1 MTRLE
6 TYGREALNTVLERI
20 GRGVSQVQ
28 SRKPL
33 SYDLLE
39 SDTEYLV
46 VFDAPG
52 ATAEDVQVQF
62 VDGELEVRIDRFRA
76 FHKGFEMRF
85 PGRGLTLSGTA
96 RFPDDASVTA
106 ANADPTATLTRSGT
120 LQVRVPKSESAKT
133 VTVTDEEADVDTP
146 DDSTASGED
155 EESEQS
161 DDSTE
166 IDIEDGSDE
175 TDSE

>member
-1 MTRLE
+1 MTKLE

-39 SDTEYLV
+39 SDTEYLI

-62 VDGELEVRIDRFRA
+62 VNGDVEVRIDRFRA

-96 RFPDDASVTA
+96 ELPDAASVTGS
-106 ANADPTATLTRSGT
+106 DTTPDATLTQDGT
-120 LQVRVPKSESAKT
+120 LHVTIPKAETAHT
-133 VTVTDEEADVDTP
+133 VAVEDDDADAEHSGDEQSGDDTG
-146 DDSTASGED
+146 DDTED
-155 EESEQS
+155 DEQS
-161 DDSTE
+161 DDDAADTH
-166 IDIEDGSDE
+166 
-175 TDSE
+175 TDDT

>member
-1 MTRLE
+1 MTRIE

-39 SDTEYLV
+39 SDTQYLV

-62 VDGELEVRIDRFRA
+62 VDGELTVRIDRFRA

-96 RFPDDASVTA
+96 TLPDAASVTGSETTP
-106 ANADPTATLTRSGT
+106 NATLTQNGT
-120 LQVRVPKSESAKT
+120 LHVTIPKAETAHT
-133 VTVTDEEADVDTP
+133 VAVDDDEQSGDDVDAEIGDADDEVDGDTDDADDADDTVN
-146 DDSTASGED
+146 DDS
-155 EESEQS
+155 
-161 DDSTE
+161 
-166 IDIEDGSDE
+166 
-175 TDSE
+175 

>member
-1 MTRLE
+1 MTALE

-39 SDTEYLV
+39 TDSEYLV

-52 ATAEDVQVQF
+52 ASAEDVQVQF

-76 FHKGFEMRF
+76 FYKGFEMRF

-96 RFPDDASVTA
+96 TLPDAASVTGSETTP
-106 ANADPTATLTRSGT
+106 DATLTQAGT
-120 LQVRVPKSESAKT
+120 LHVTIPKADTART
-133 VTVTDEEADVDTP
+133 VAVEADDTAADDTDE
-146 DDSTASGED
+146 DSSASHT
-155 EESEQS
+155 S
-161 DDSTE
+161 DA
-166 IDIEDGSDE
+166 
-175 TDSE
+175 

>member
-1 MTRLE
+1 MTRIE
-6 TYGREALNTVLERI
+6 TYGREAINTVLESI

-62 VDGELEVRIDRFRA
+62 VDGELTVRIDRFRA
-76 FHKGFEMRF
+76 FHKGFEIAVPRPRAGHCRGQQRYPMPPASPAVQRHRMR
-85 PGRGLTLSGTA
+85 R
-96 RFPDDASVTA
+96 
-106 ANADPTATLTRSGT
+106 
-120 LQVRVPKSESAKT
+120 
-133 VTVTDEEADVDTP
+133 
-146 DDSTASGED
+146 
-155 EESEQS
+155 
-161 DDSTE
+161 
-166 IDIEDGSDE
+166 
-175 TDSE
+175 

>member
-1 MTRLE
+1 MTKLE
-6 TYGREALNTVLERI
+6 TYGREALNTVLERV

-62 VDGELEVRIDRFRA
+62 VDGELEVRVDRFRA

-96 RFPDDASVTA
+96 TLPDAASVTGSETIP
-106 ANADPTATLTRSGT
+106 DATLTQDGT
-120 LQVRVPKSESAKT
+120 LHVTIPKAASAHT
-133 VTVTDEEADVDTP
+133 VAVEDDETTHD
-146 DDSTASGED
+146 
-155 EESEQS
+155 EQS
-161 DDSTE
+161 GDADD
-166 IDIEDGSDE
+166 GA
-175 TDSE
+175 TDTHTDDADTDTDDDTAASQTDDA

>member
-1 MTRLE
+1 MTKLE
-6 TYGREALNTVLERI
+6 TYGREALNTVLERV
-20 GRGVSQVQ
+20 GRGVSQLQ

-39 SDTEYLV
+39 TDTEYLV

-96 RFPDDASVTA
+96 TLPDTASVTGSETTP
-106 ANADPTATLTRSGT
+106 DATLTQNGT
-120 LQVRVPKSESAKT
+120 LHVTIPKADSAQT
-133 VTVTDEEADVDTP
+133 VAVEDDDTP
-146 DDSTASGED
+146 HKE
-155 EESEQS
+155 
-161 DDSTE
+161 
-166 IDIEDGSDE
+166 
-175 TDSE
+175 

>member
-1 MTRLE
+1 MTKLE
-6 TYGREALNTVLERI
+6 TYGREALNTVLERV

-39 SDTEYLV
+39 SETEYLV

-62 VDGELEVRIDRFRA
+62 VDSELEVRIDRFRA

-96 RFPDDASVTA
+96 TLPDAASVTGSETTP
-106 ANADPTATLTRSGT
+106 DATLTQDGT
-120 LQVRVPKSESAKT
+120 LHVTIPKADAAHT
-133 VTVTDEEADVDTP
+133 VTVADDADADNHTEADD
-146 DDSTASGED
+146 
-155 EESEQS
+155 
-161 DDSTE
+161 
-166 IDIEDGSDE
+166 
-175 TDSE
+175 

>member
-1 MTRLE
+1 MTKLE
-6 TYGREALNTVLERI
+6 TYGREALNTVLERV

-39 SDTEYLV
+39 TDTEYLV

-76 FHKGFEMRF
+76 FHKVFEMRV
-85 PGRGLTLSGTA
+85 PGRGRTLSGTA
-96 RFPDDASVTA
+96 TLPDVASVTGSETTP
-106 ANADPTATLTRSGT
+106 DATLTQDGT
-120 LQVRVPKSESAKT
+120 LHVTIPKADAAHT
-133 VTVTDEEADVDTP
+133 VAVEDDEQAGDTDHDGTSGNHT
-146 DDSTASGED
+146 DDA
-155 EESEQS
+155 
-161 DDSTE
+161 
-166 IDIEDGSDE
+166 
-175 TDSE
+175 

>member
-1 MTRLE
+1 MTKLE

-39 SDTEYLV
+39 SDTEYLA

-96 RFPDDASVTA
+96 TLPDAASVTGSETTP
-106 ANADPTATLTRSGT
+106 DATLTQDGT
-120 LQVRVPKSESAKT
+120 LHVTIPKADSAHT
-133 VTVTDEEADVDTP
+133 VAVE
-146 DDSTASGED
+146 DD
-155 EESEQS
+155 EQS
-161 DDSTE
+161 DAAGDDAANNHT
-166 IDIEDGSDE
+166 DE
-175 TDSE
+175 A

>member
-1 MTRLE
+1 MTKLE
-6 TYGREALNTVLERI
+6 TYGREALNTVLERV

-39 SDTEYLV
+39 TDTEYLV

-96 RFPDDASVTA
+96 TLPDAASVTGSETTP
-106 ANADPTATLTRSGT
+106 DATLTQAGT
-120 LQVRVPKSESAKT
+120 LHVTSPKADTAHT
-133 VTVTDEEADVDTP
+133 VDVAD
-146 DDSTASGED
+146 D
-155 EESEQS
+155 EESAES
-161 DDSTE
+161 
-166 IDIEDGSDE
+166 
-175 TDSE
+175 

>member
-1 MTRLE
+1 MTKLE

-39 SDTEYLV
+39 SDTEYLI

-62 VDGELEVRIDRFRA
+62 VDGDVEVRIDRFRA

-96 RFPDDASVTA
+96 ELPDAASVTGSETTP
-106 ANADPTATLTRSGT
+106 DATLTQDGT
-120 LQVRVPKSESAKT
+120 LHVTIPKAETAHT
-133 VTVTDEEADVDTP
+133 VAVEDDDTETDTDDEQSGDEQSGDDTEDDDTP
-146 DDSTASGED
+146 DTHT
-155 EESEQS
+155 
-161 DDSTE
+161 DDA
-166 IDIEDGSDE
+166 
-175 TDSE
+175 

>member
-20 GRGVSQVQ
+20 GRGISQVQ

-39 SDTEYLV
+39 SDTEYLII
-46 VFDAPG
+46 FDTPG
-52 ATAEDVQVQF
+52 VTAEDIQVQF
-62 VDGELEVRIDRFRA
+62 VDGELAVRIDRFRA

-96 RFPDDASVTA
+96 TLPEAASVTA
-106 ANADPTATLTRSGT
+106 SKTTPDATLTQDGT
-120 LQVRVPKSESAKT
+120 LHVTIPKADTAQT
-133 VTVTDEEADVDTP
+133 VAVEDDGTADEE
-146 DDSTASGED
+146 
-155 EESEQS
+155 
-161 DDSTE
+161 
-166 IDIEDGSDE
+166 
-175 TDSE
+175 